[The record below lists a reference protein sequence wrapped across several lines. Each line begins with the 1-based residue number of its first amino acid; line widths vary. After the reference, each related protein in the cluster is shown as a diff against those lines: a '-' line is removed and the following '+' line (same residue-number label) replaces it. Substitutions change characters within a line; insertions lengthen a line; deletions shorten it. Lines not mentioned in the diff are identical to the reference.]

1 MEINDVN
8 KGHQRVSFKLLLT
21 VGTKKKRHSMKT
33 YLIRGDNRTMET
45 GLFDSEEKHQTVGVF
60 VYAFSSGLQVR
71 GGLIQNIFHRP
82 GQNPLICHMH

>member
-1 MEINDVN
+1 
-8 KGHQRVSFKLLLT
+8 
-21 VGTKKKRHSMKT
+21 MKT

-71 GGLIQNIFHRP
+71 GRLIQNIFHRP